1 MHSFLIVQLLKP
13 WLPLI
18 LFRSGLEEP
27 EQVGVV
33 LELLEEEEE
42 VEEVEEQ
49 MLEER
54 KFLG

>member
-33 LELLEEEEE
+33 LELLEEEE
-42 VEEVEEQ
+42 VEEVEE
-49 MLEER
+49 
-54 KFLG
+54 

>member
-18 LFRSGLEEP
+18 LFRSGLVEP

-33 LELLEEEEE
+33 LEVLEEEEE
-42 VEEVEEQ
+42 VEEEQ
-49 MLEER
+49 MLQER